1 MPFDNVHH
9 LADVFDT
16 FNEKC
21 CFAIEMLHSLQDFNP
36 GRISPAL
43 TLYVK
48 NLILR
53 NNWRRI
59 AFYNILKMKI
69 IYDVLKSI

>member
-1 MPFDNVHH
+1 MPFDNAH
-9 LADVFDT
+9 LAADFSSHSDT
-16 FNEKC
+16 FNDKC
-21 CFAIEMLHSLQDFNP
+21 CFAIKMLHSIQDS
-36 GRISPAL
+36 GSARISPAL

-53 NNWRRI
+53 NNWRRTT
-59 AFYNILKMKI
+59 FSKV